1 MLIKEFLFLLSKEVI
16 YLARLRSNIKSVCQ
30 NKDCSYYR
38 RNKGKNMTKQGTNTA
53 GHQRFFC
60 FHCRRYS
67 VETKG
72 TPLYNKKLSE
82 RKIKQICKEFAETRG
97 IRATERMVHV
107 HRDTVSRLLNDLGDH
122 AREMTN
128 YLVHDL
134 GLSTY
139 EVDEILTVVKK
150 NRDAR
155 SKIKM
160 NSLDKKKLS
169 SPLA

>member
-82 RKIKQICKEFAETRG
+82 RKIKQICKEFVETRG
-97 IRATERMVHV
+97 IRSTERMAHV
-107 HRDTVSRLLNDLGDH
+107 HRDTISRLLNDFGKH
-122 AREMTN
+122 ARQMTQF
-128 YLVHDL
+128 LVHDL
-134 GLSTY
+134 GLKTY
-139 EVDEILTVVKK
+139 EVDEIWAVLKK

-155 SKIKM
+155 
-160 NSLDKKKLS
+160 NLKKTNFQNQVKP
-169 SPLA
+169 SPQPV

>member
-1 MLIKEFLFLLSKEVI
+1 M
-16 YLARLRSNIKSVCQ
+16 ARPTTKNKAVCQ
-30 NKDCSYYR
+30 NADCSFFR
-38 RNKGKNMTKQGTNTA
+38 KENGKDITKQGKNYA
-53 GHQRFFC
+53 KHQRFLC
-60 FHCRRYS
+60 KHCEVVF

-122 AREMTN
+122 AREMTK

-139 EVDEILTVVKK
+139 EVDEIWTIVKK

-155 SKIKM
+155 STTRM
-160 NSLDKKKLS
+160 S
-169 SPLA
+169 SPGKEKPSCHPA